1 MQAIIQYVVSIYEK
15 NLNVMDGMSPSIDQY
30 ITEVADIYYKSRLI
44 LTHPSLIS
52 MIYPKILLVV
62 VAFEGLVLPSGTIRH
77 HRDKQA
83 VIDSMT

>member
-44 LTHPSLIS
+44 FNPSIANINDLS
-52 MIYPKILLVV
+52 
-62 VAFEGLVLPSGTIRH
+62 
-77 HRDKQA
+77 
-83 VIDSMT
+83 